1 MVSTE
6 LFIKAAEIAKVMG
19 KSKSYGYK
27 IVRELNKEL
36 AQKGYMIVEGQTN
49 RQYFYERFYGLIPA
63 KGDD

>member
-1 MVSTE
+1 MSTE
-6 LFIKAAEIAKVMG
+6 LFIKASEIAKVMG
-19 KSKSYGYK
+19 KSNSYGYK

-49 RQYFYERFYGLIPA
+49 RQYFYERFYGLAPT

>member
-1 MVSTE
+1 MSTE
-6 LFIKAAEIAKVMG
+6 LFIKASEIAKVMG
-19 KSKSYGYK
+19 KSNSYGYK

-49 RQYFYERFYGLIPA
+49 RQYFYERFYGLIPT

>member
-1 MVSTE
+1 
-6 LFIKAAEIAKVMG
+6 MG